1 MSENNP
7 AAPVGVSV
15 PPTLTLSDRHRKALK
30 HFVRFWG
37 EMASQW
43 GINRTMAQIHAL
55 LYAMEHP
62 LDMETIMQVLEISRG
77 NASMNLRSL
86 QEWKLVRKVSV
97 PGTRRDYFTAEK
109 DVWTITA
116 LIIRER
122 EKREIRPVKKQL
134 LESKAILL
142 ADAATDCTNLQDV
155 EKHFC
160 ERIDQLIAL
169 MAVFEGFSSKLLP
182 LIDARNAPLIRQ
194 MIRFAESLQP
204 AATENPE
211 NENDLT

>member
-7 AAPVGVSV
+7 SDPAEVSI
-15 PPTLTLSDRHRKALK
+15 PPALTLSQRHRDALE
-30 HFVRFWG
+30 HFVHFWG

-55 LYAMEHP
+55 LYAMEYP

-86 QEWKLVRKVSV
+86 QEWKLVRKVPV

-109 DVWTITA
+109 NVWNITA

-134 LESKAILL
+134 QQSKAILL
-142 ADAATDCTNLQDV
+142 DDTSHECTDLL
-155 EKHFC
+155 EIERHFC
-160 ERIDQLIAL
+160 ERIDQLLAL

-182 LIDARNAPLIRQ
+182 LVDARNAPLIRQ
-194 MIRFAESLQP
+194 MIRFAETLQP
-204 AATENPE
+204 AESKDPDKQ
-211 NENDLT
+211 NDET